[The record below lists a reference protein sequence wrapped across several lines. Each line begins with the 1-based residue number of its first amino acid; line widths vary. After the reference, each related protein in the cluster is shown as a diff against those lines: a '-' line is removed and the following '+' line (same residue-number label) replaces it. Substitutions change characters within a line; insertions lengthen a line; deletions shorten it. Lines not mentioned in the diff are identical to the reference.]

1 MGAGALNDG
10 FATGISSAALGR
22 SATVADR
29 PDVDLRCGP
38 ATKLT
43 LVRVGSLAAGS

>member
-22 SATVADR
+22 SVTVAYR
-29 PDVDLRCGP
+29 L
-38 ATKLT
+38 
-43 LVRVGSLAAGS
+43 GSGF